1 MSIIHITRLKLY
13 DLVLQLADGVKT
25 SSHVTATTATSTTA
39 ATTPTASSSSSQ
51 MSGRFVLVQT
61 AEGQLIAIPAASLC
75 AGAEQLPPPRANSA
89 PPPGRSLAECLP
101 TRPASVDTSA
111 HNGVKLGP
119 AASPGKLEAEDTPPP
134 TNTSVP
140 MASDDKEDTAPTANN
155 TNNTNNTKPEPP
167 SAVGGG
173 LKPPAVVPT
182 TTASTATAPTAVRL
196 KPKPNKGNKM
206 MLKSYG
212 VPLLPKP
219 PSLAPHANT
228 AGAGGVGAVACNMKA
243 MISCK
248 GCGAFCHDDCI
259 SSSKLCVTCLIR

>member
-1 MSIIHITRLKLY
+1 MSITHITRLKLY

-25 SSHVTATTATSTTA
+25 SCHVTATTATSTTA
-39 ATTPTASSSSSQ
+39 ATATASSNSSSQ

-134 TNTSVP
+134 THTSGP

-155 TNNTNNTKPEPP
+155 TNNTKPEPP
-167 SAVGGG
+167 AAVVGG

-182 TTASTATAPTAVRL
+182 TTATAPTAVRL

-219 PSLAPHANT
+219 PSLAPHGNT

-243 MISCK
+243 MIS
-248 GCGAFCHDDCI
+248 
-259 SSSKLCVTCLIR
+259 

>member
-1 MSIIHITRLKLY
+1 MSITHITRLKLY

-39 ATTPTASSSSSQ
+39 ATTPTASSISNSSSQ

-134 TNTSVP
+134 THTSGP

-155 TNNTNNTKPEPP
+155 TNNTKPEPP
-167 SAVGGG
+167 AAVVGG

-182 TTASTATAPTAVRL
+182 TTATAPTAVRL

-206 MLKSYG
+206 ILKSYG

>member
-1 MSIIHITRLKLY
+1 MSIIHITRIKLH

-25 SSHVTATTATSTTA
+25 SCHVTATTATSTTA
-39 ATTPTASSSSSQ
+39 ATAPTASNNSSSSQ

-134 TNTSVP
+134 THTSVP
-140 MASDDKEDTAPTANN
+140 VASDDKEDTAPTANN
-155 TNNTNNTKPEPP
+155 TNNTKPEPP
-167 SAVGGG
+167 AAVVGG

-182 TTASTATAPTAVRL
+182 TTATAPTAVRL

>member
-39 ATTPTASSSSSQ
+39 ATATASSSSNSSQ

-101 TRPASVDTSA
+101 TRPASVDTSG

-119 AASPGKLEAEDTPPP
+119 AASPVKLEAGDKPAATH
-134 TNTSVP
+134 TSGP
-140 MASDDKEDTAPTANN
+140 MVCGDKEDTAPTANN
-155 TNNTNNTKPEPP
+155 TNNIKPEPP
-167 SAVGGG
+167 AAVGGG
-173 LKPPAVVPT
+173 LKPPAVVPSTPTT
-182 TTASTATAPTAVRL
+182 TTATPPTAVRL

-228 AGAGGVGAVACNMKA
+228 AGTGGVGAVACNMKA